1 MEHNKMNIFEEK
13 IARNFEEH
21 GWFTEILEEENTHKH
36 RIDILAYKPKTGKTF
51 YGDLAEISTS
61 HNEDLLP

>member
-1 MEHNKMNIFEEK
+1 MNIFEK
-13 IARNFEEH
+13 RIARNFEEH
-21 GWFTEILEEENTHKH
+21 GWFTEILEEEETPKH

>member
-1 MEHNKMNIFEEK
+1 MNIFEER
-13 IARNFEEH
+13 IARNFESH
-21 GWFTEILEEENTHKH
+21 GWFTEILEEANVKKP

-51 YGDLAEISTS
+51 YGDLAEISSS